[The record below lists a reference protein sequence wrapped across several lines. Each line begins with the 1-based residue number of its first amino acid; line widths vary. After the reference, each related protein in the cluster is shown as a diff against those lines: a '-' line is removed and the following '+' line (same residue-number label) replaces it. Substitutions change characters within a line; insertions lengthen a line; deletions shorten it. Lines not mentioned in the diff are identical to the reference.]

1 MIVVKPKRQSGHE
14 ADPTLFTSFA
24 LMAGAAPPQEFLRP
38 LYYCCRVGIHGPVL
52 YANGRS
58 DPTKWCGDHEKNL
71 SATPKRCRSRRA
83 VGQHGNQA
91 GYPEG
96 TTPDIEANSP
106 SRTSNFAFK
115 RDILIVYLVSKS
127 DRGQPER
134 RTAAGNFV
142 CLTFSEAAV
151 LSYSSS
157 AGPMGGNAGALR
169 QPVMGMAKRFKLRA
183 ARFRPLRRVAPMMK
197 PAVIVL
203 EDQPFTLAS
212 LPPGRAQRQLAL
224 AVMLAF
230 LGALLILAGE
240 LSNIQLARID
250 SFVPAYG
257 TAMFVNDMIT
267 AFLLFNQFAILR
279 SSALL
284 AISTGYLFTGLML
297 VPWMLVFPGAF
308 APGGLLGAGL
318 QSTDWLNALRY
329 AGFPTFV
336 IAYTLLKDVDSPKRL
351 WEGSVGATILSGVA
365 MTSAVVCAVTV
376 LVTVGEAYLPR
387 IMLDPVHFSTLALFL
402 ASCLILWN
410 AVALTL
416 LWMRRRSVLD
426 LWLIVVVCA
435 YAIEIYLVSFPG
447 LARFSA
453 GWYAGR
459 VFGFVSSILVLFVL
473 LYEITTL
480 HAQLLRAVLA
490 QRREREAR
498 LMTGDAVSASIAHEI
513 KQPLGAI
520 ITSANAGLNWLDRV
534 EPDLDEV
541 KEAFQFVVTAGYRAD
556 AVIENIRTHFK
567 VGARIR
573 TSLAIDD
580 VIQKALAVVRDNLQT
595 HRVAV
600 QTDLSERL
608 PRIRGEQVQLQQV
621 LVNLITNAIDSMA
634 TTNGER
640 MLSIRSEIHHPRH
653 VKVSVEDTGEG
664 LKPGAIDRIFNPMF
678 TTKSHG
684 MGMGLSICRSI
695 VEAHE
700 GQIWVTGKG
709 RGTIFHFTVP
719 VDPGSLS

>member
-1 MIVVKPKRQSGHE
+1 
-14 ADPTLFTSFA
+14 
-24 LMAGAAPPQEFLRP
+24 
-38 LYYCCRVGIHGPVL
+38 
-52 YANGRS
+52 
-58 DPTKWCGDHEKNL
+58 
-71 SATPKRCRSRRA
+71 
-83 VGQHGNQA
+83 
-91 GYPEG
+91 
-96 TTPDIEANSP
+96 
-106 SRTSNFAFK
+106 
-115 RDILIVYLVSKS
+115 
-127 DRGQPER
+127 
-134 RTAAGNFV
+134 
-142 CLTFSEAAV
+142 
-151 LSYSSS
+151 
-157 AGPMGGNAGALR
+157 
-169 QPVMGMAKRFKLRA
+169 
-183 ARFRPLRRVAPMMK
+183 MMK
-197 PAVIVL
+197 PAVIIP
-203 EDQPFTLAS
+203 EDQSFALAT
-212 LPPGRAQRQLAL
+212 LPPGRAQKRLAL

-230 LGALLILAGE
+230 LGVVLILAGA
-240 LSNIQLARID
+240 LSNVQLARID

-267 AFLLFNQFAILR
+267 AVLLFNQFATLR

-336 IAYTLLKDVDSPKRL
+336 IAYTLLKVADPPKRL
-351 WEGSVGATILSGVA
+351 WEGSVSATILSSVA

-387 IMLDPVHFSTLALFL
+387 IMLDPVHFSTLALYI
-402 ASCLILWN
+402 ANCLILWN

-416 LWMRRRSVLD
+416 LWMRQRSVLD
-426 LWLIVVVCA
+426 LWLMVVVCA

-447 LARFSA
+447 FARFSA

-480 HAQLLRAVLA
+480 HAQLLGAVLA

-513 KQPLGAI
+513 KQPLTAI
-520 ITSANAGLNWLDRV
+520 IASANAGLHWLDRV
-534 EPDLDEV
+534 EPDLDSARN
-541 KEAFQFVVTAGYRAD
+541 AFRRVVTTGHRAD
-556 AVIENIRTHFK
+556 AVIENIRVHFK
-567 VGARIR
+567 TGARTR
-573 TSLAIDD
+573 TSLDIDD
-580 VIQKALAVVRDNLQT
+580 VIQEALAVVRDQLRR

-600 QTDLSERL
+600 QADVNKRL

-634 TTNGER
+634 TKNGER
-640 MLSIRSEIHHPRH
+640 VLSIRSEVHHSRY
-653 VKVSVEDTGEG
+653 VMVSVEDTGGG
-664 LKPGAIDRIFNPMF
+664 LEPGGAVDRIFNPMF
-678 TTKSHG
+678 TTKTDG

-695 VEAHE
+695 IEAHE
-700 GQIWVTGKG
+700 GQVWVTADKG
-709 RGTIFHFTVP
+709 RGAIFHFTVP
-719 VDPGSLS
+719 VDSDSPS